1 MPRWSLG
8 MATATKARKAKNE
21 EPAMTLDEAV
31 ENLLRENLE
40 LYREYVAR
48 GARGEQLYG
57 DELARIEA
65 TLTELGL
72 PHYAWERDLQATK
85 KHGVLTAELAKLDE
99 AQPAAEAEAKQL
111 AAEIPQIERRLN
123 EARGR
128 LNELQKVRPATQIG
142 LAQRLQELRVNHP
155 HLFHSIAK
163 AVELKMEAR
172 RKVAAQQ
179 RQAEMP
185 KEGWLP

>member
-1 MPRWSLG
+1 

-31 ENLLRENLE
+31 ENRLRENLE

-72 PHYAWERDLQATK
+72 PHFAWERDLQATK
-85 KHGVLTAELAKLDE
+85 KHGVLTTELAKLDE

-111 AAEIPQIERRLN
+111 AAEIPQIQRRLN

-142 LAQRLQELRVNHP
+142 LAQRLQELKVSHP
-155 HLFHSIAK
+155 HLFHTVGK
-163 AVELKMEAR
+163 AIEIRMEAR
-172 RKVAAQQ
+172 RKLAAQQ
-179 RQAEMP
+179 RPAELP

>member
-1 MPRWSLG
+1 MT
-8 MATATKARKAKNE
+8 TATKARKAKSE
-21 EPAMTLDEAV
+21 EPALTLDQAV
-31 ENLLRENLE
+31 ENRLRENLE

-65 TLTELGL
+65 VLTELGL
-72 PHYAWERDLQATK
+72 PHFAWDRDVAAVK
-85 KHGVLTAELAKLDE
+85 KHRTLTTELEKLDE

>member
-1 MPRWSLG
+1 
-8 MATATKARKAKNE
+8 MATATRPRKAKSE
-21 EPAMTLDEAV
+21 EPALTLDQAV
-31 ENLLRENLE
+31 ENRLRENLE

-57 DELARIEA
+57 DELVRIEA

-72 PHYAWERDLQATK
+72 PHYAWERDIEATK
-85 KHGVLTAELAKLDE
+85 KHRTLTTELEKLDE
-99 AQPAAEAEAKQL
+99 AQPAAEAEAMAL
-111 AAEIPQIERRLN
+111 VAEIPQIERRLN
-123 EARGR
+123 HARGR

-142 LAQRLQELRVNHP
+142 LAQRLQEFKVNHP
-155 HLFHSIAK
+155 HVFHSIAK

>member
-1 MPRWSLG
+1 LRHGNCNEGPEGQERRTRPDTHAGGRKPAAREPR
-8 MATATKARKAKNE
+8 
-21 EPAMTLDEAV
+21 
-31 ENLLRENLE
+31 NLSRVCGSS
-40 LYREYVAR
+40 RA
-48 GARGEQLYG
+48 GDQLYAG
-57 DELARIEA
+57 ELERVEA

-85 KHGVLTAELAKLDE
+85 KHGTLTDELAKLDE

-155 HLFHSIAK
+155 HLFHTVGK
-163 AVELKMEAR
+163 AIEIRMEAR

-179 RQAEMP
+179 RQTEMP

>member
-1 MPRWSLG
+1 
-8 MATATKARKAKNE
+8 MATATKARKAKSE
-21 EPAMTLDEAV
+21 EPALTLTQAV
-31 ENLLRENLE
+31 ENRLRESLE
-40 LYREYVAR
+40 TYRAFVDRAVA
-48 GARGEQLYG
+48 GDQLYAG
-57 DELARIEA
+57 ELERVEA

-72 PHYAWERDLQATK
+72 PHYAWERDIAATK
-85 KHGVLTAELAKLDE
+85 KHRTLTDELSKLDE

-111 AAEIPQIERRLN
+111 MAEIPQIERRLN

-155 HLFHSIAK
+155 HLFHTVGK
-163 AVELKMEAR
+163 AIEIRMEAR

-179 RQAEMP
+179 RQTEMP